1 MVKVMNYHR
10 IRYRVALVTLLSISQ
25 AQAVEPKDIS
35 KMLDERAM
43 EMVDQ
48 SGDSAEARVQSCN
61 SDNTSVV
68 TIYTTTGKAQV
79 GIDVRIDGRTVG
91 SLTSHYPDEG
101 PPCNT
106 DSSAGVI
113 THVVPAGEHTLDAE
127 SLNLFWPTYTF
138 EVETCECRVLALP

>member
-1 MVKVMNYHR
+1 MVIVMNNESTLCTF
-10 IRYRVALVTLLSISQ
+10 VLVSLLFISQ

-35 KMLDERAM
+35 DMLDERAM
-43 EMVDQ
+43 SMVLSD
-48 SGDSAEARVQSCN
+48 DSAEARVQSCN

-68 TIYTTTGKAQV
+68 TVYTTTGKAQV
-79 GIDVRIDGRTVG
+79 GIDVRIDGRTIG

-101 PPCNT
+101 PSCNT

-113 THVVPAGEHTLDAE
+113 TYVVPAGEHTLDAE

-138 EVETCECRVLALP
+138 EVETCECRLLALP